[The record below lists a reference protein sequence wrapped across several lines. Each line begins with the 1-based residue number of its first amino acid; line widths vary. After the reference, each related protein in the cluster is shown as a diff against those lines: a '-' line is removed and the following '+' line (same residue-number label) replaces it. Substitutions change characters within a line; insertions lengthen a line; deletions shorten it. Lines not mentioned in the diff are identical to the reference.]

1 MFPKTTE
8 KRSWDELMNKVYY
21 FSETIKSVMM
31 KIGRDEN
38 HENQKFVKGI
48 LYVIKEEKDEIMM
61 ANWRLSMN
69 NKR

>member
-1 MFPKTTE
+1 
-8 KRSWDELMNKVYY
+8 MNKVYY

-61 ANWRLSMN
+61 AN
-69 NKR
+69 